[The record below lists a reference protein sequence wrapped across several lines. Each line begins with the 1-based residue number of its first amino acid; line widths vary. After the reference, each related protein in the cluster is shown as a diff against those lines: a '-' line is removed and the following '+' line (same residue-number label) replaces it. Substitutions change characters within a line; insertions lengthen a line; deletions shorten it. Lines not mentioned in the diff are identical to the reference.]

1 MTLLDW
7 GISVFIF
14 RLALWAFGRGLIVG
28 ALGLA
33 GLILGAV
40 VGSRLAPI
48 FLEGGSSSPYAPMIA
63 ACGALLFGS
72 LALAMAL
79 VAGEQIRV
87 TVVRGTFG
95 QIVDGIGGALL
106 IAAVGLG
113 LVWVFGAVALV
124 YPGAEDIRKDVQ
136 KSLLLGGINDVMP
149 PSGPLINALHRI
161 DPVPSVITSPGQ
173 IEAPD
178 GGITGNAAVRAA
190 AGSVVKVV
198 GSACGVGVMGSGW
211 VVSPGVVVTNAHVVA
226 GQEDTHIEAPNGQ
239 TLDATPIGFTARN
252 DLAVLAAPDLDLP
265 ALTVLSSAPQNR
277 SAAVIGYPE
286 DGGLTLTPAR
296 TGETQDVIGDDA
308 YGRGP
313 FKRRMLSLRGDVR
326 HGNSGGP
333 LVDEQGRVLGTVFAA
348 TTEGPP
354 GGLAI
359 PNGVLRKI
367 LARANGGS
375 EVDTG
380 PCTT

>member
-7 GISVFIF
+7 GIAVFVF
-14 RLALWAFGRGLIVG
+14 FLALWGFQRGLIVG

-40 VGSRLAPI
+40 VGSRLAPV
-48 FLEGGSSSPYAPMIA
+48 FLEGGSNSPYAPMIA

-72 LALAMAL
+72 MALALAI
-79 VAGEQIRV
+79 VAGQQIRFA
-87 TVVRGTFG
+87 VVRGRFSHA
-95 QIVDGIGGALL
+95 VDGIGGALL
-106 IAAVGLG
+106 IAAVGVG

-124 YPGAEDIRKDVQ
+124 SPGMENLRKDVQ

-149 PSGPLINALHRI
+149 PSGPLIKALHRI
-161 DPVPSVITSPGQ
+161 DPVPRVITSPGQ
-173 IEAPD
+173 IQAPD
-178 GGITGNAAVRAA
+178 GGIAGNAAVRNA

-198 GSACGVGVMGSGW
+198 GTSCGVGVMGSGW
-211 VVSPGVVVTNAHVVA
+211 VVSPGVIVTNAHVVA
-226 GQEDTHIEAPNGQ
+226 GQDDTRIEAPNGQ
-239 TLDATPIGFTARN
+239 AVDATPIGFTARN
-252 DLAVLAAPDLDLP
+252 DLAVLAADVDLP
-265 ALTVLSSAPQNR
+265 ALTVLSRAPRGQ

-296 TGETQDVIGDDA
+296 TGQTQQVIGDDA

-333 LVDEQGRVLGTVFAA
+333 LVDDQGRVLGTVFAA

-359 PNGVLRKI
+359 PNNVLRRI
-367 LARANGGS
+367 LEKANGS
-375 EVDTG
+375 DEVDTG
-380 PCTT
+380 PCTA

>member
-7 GISVFIF
+7 GIAVLVFF
-14 RLALWAFGRGLIVG
+14 LALWGFQRGLIVG

-40 VGSRLAPI
+40 VGSRLAPV
-48 FLEGGSSSPYAPMIA
+48 FLEGGSNSPYAPMIA

-72 LALAMAL
+72 MALALAI
-79 VAGEQIRV
+79 VAGQQIRFA
-87 TVVRGTFG
+87 VVRGRFSHA
-95 QIVDGIGGALL
+95 VDGIGGALL
-106 IAAVGLG
+106 IAAVGVG

-124 YPGAEDIRKDVQ
+124 SPGMENLRKDVQ

-149 PSGPLINALHRI
+149 PSGPLIKALHRI
-161 DPVPSVITSPGQ
+161 DPVPRVITSPGQ
-173 IEAPD
+173 IQAPD
-178 GGITGNAAVRAA
+178 GGIAGNAAVRNA

-198 GSACGVGVMGSGW
+198 GTSCGVGVMGSGW
-211 VVSPGVVVTNAHVVA
+211 VVSPGVIVTNAHVVA
-226 GQEDTHIEAPNGQ
+226 GQDDTRIEAPNGQ
-239 TLDATPIGFTARN
+239 AVDATPIGFTARN
-252 DLAVLAAPDLDLP
+252 DLAVLAADVDLP
-265 ALTVLSSAPQNR
+265 ALTVLSRAPRGQ

-296 TGETQDVIGDDA
+296 TGQTQQVIGDDA

-333 LVDEQGRVLGTVFAA
+333 LVDDQGRVLGTVFAA

-359 PNGVLRKI
+359 PNNVLRRI
-367 LARANGGS
+367 LEKANGS
-375 EVDTG
+375 DEVDTG
-380 PCTT
+380 PCTA

>member
-7 GISVFIF
+7 GIAVFIF
-14 RLALWAFGRGLIVG
+14 FLALWGFKRGLIVG

-40 VGSRLAPI
+40 VGSRLAPV

-72 LALAMAL
+72 LALA
-79 VAGEQIRV
+79 VAAGAGQQIRDAI
-87 TVVRGTFG
+87 VRGHFG
-95 QIVDGIGGALL
+95 EVIDGIGGAIL

-124 YPGAEDIRKDVQ
+124 YPGAGNLRKDVQ
-136 KSLLLGGINDVMP
+136 KSFLLSGINEVMP

-161 DPVPSVITSPGQ
+161 DPVPDVVTSPGD
-173 IEAPD
+173 INRPNSGVASLP
-178 GGITGNAAVRAA
+178 AVRTA

-211 VVSPGVVVTNAHVVA
+211 VVSHDVIVTNAHVVA
-226 GQEDTHIEAPNGQ
+226 GQDDTRIEAPNGQ
-239 TLDATPIGFTARN
+239 TVDATPIGFTARN
-252 DLAVLAAPDLDLP
+252 DLAILAANVDLP
-265 ALTVLSSAPQNR
+265 PLPVLSSAPSGR
-277 SAAVIGYPE
+277 SVAVVGYPL
-286 DGGLTLTPAR
+286 DGDLTLTPAR
-296 TGETQDVIGDDA
+296 TGETKDLIADDA
-308 YGRGP
+308 YGQGP
-313 FKRRMLSLRGDVR
+313 FKREMLALRGNVQ

-333 LVDEQGRVLGTVFAA
+333 LVDARGRVLGTVFAA

-359 PNGVLRKI
+359 PNDVLRQI
-367 LARANGGS
+367 LATTDGS

-380 PCTT
+380 PCTE

>member
-1 MTLLDW
+1 VTLLDW
-7 GISVFIF
+7 GIAVFIF
-14 RLALWAFGRGLIVG
+14 FLALWGFKRGLIVG

-40 VGSRLAPI
+40 VGSRLAPV

-72 LALAMAL
+72 LALA
-79 VAGEQIRV
+79 VAAGAGQQIRDAI
-87 TVVRGTFG
+87 VRGHFG
-95 QIVDGIGGALL
+95 EVIDGIGGAIL

-124 YPGAEDIRKDVQ
+124 YPGAGNLRKDVQ
-136 KSLLLGGINDVMP
+136 KSFLLSGINEVMP

-161 DPVPSVITSPGQ
+161 DPVPDVVTSPGD
-173 IEAPD
+173 INRPNSGVASLP
-178 GGITGNAAVRAA
+178 AVRTA

-211 VVSPGVVVTNAHVVA
+211 VVSHDVIVTNAHVVA
-226 GQEDTHIEAPNGQ
+226 GQDDTRIEAPNGQ
-239 TLDATPIGFTARN
+239 TVDATPIGFTARN
-252 DLAVLAAPDLDLP
+252 DLAILAANVDLP
-265 ALTVLSSAPQNR
+265 PLPVLSSAPSGR
-277 SAAVIGYPE
+277 SVAVVGYPL
-286 DGGLTLTPAR
+286 DGDLTLTPAR
-296 TGETQDVIGDDA
+296 TGETKDLIADDA
-308 YGRGP
+308 YGQGP
-313 FKRRMLSLRGDVR
+313 FKREMLALRGNVQ

-333 LVDEQGRVLGTVFAA
+333 LVDARGRVLGTVFAA

-359 PNGVLRKI
+359 PNDVLRQI
-367 LARANGGS
+367 LATTDGS

-380 PCTT
+380 PCTE

>member
-1 MTLLDW
+1 VTLLDW
-7 GISVFIF
+7 GIAVLVFF
-14 RLALWAFGRGLIVG
+14 LALWGFQRGLIVG

-40 VGSRLAPI
+40 VGSRLAPV
-48 FLEGGSSSPYAPMIA
+48 FLEGGSNSPYAPMIA

-72 LALAMAL
+72 MALALAI
-79 VAGEQIRV
+79 VAGQQIRFA
-87 TVVRGTFG
+87 VVKGRLSHA
-95 QIVDGIGGALL
+95 VDGIGGALL
-106 IAAVGLG
+106 IAAVGVG

-124 YPGAEDIRKDVQ
+124 SPGMENLRKDVQ

-149 PSGPLINALHRI
+149 PSGPLIKALHRI
-161 DPVPSVITSPGQ
+161 DPVPRVITSPGQ

-178 GGITGNAAVRAA
+178 GGIAGNAAVRNA

-198 GSACGVGVMGSGW
+198 GTSCGVGVMGSGW
-211 VVSPGVVVTNAHVVA
+211 VVSPGVMLTNAHVVA
-226 GQEDTHIEAPNGQ
+226 GQDDTRIEAPNGQ
-239 TLDATPIGFTARN
+239 VVDATPIGFTARN
-252 DLAVLAAPDLDLP
+252 DLAVLAADVDLP
-265 ALTVLSSAPQNR
+265 ALTVLSRAPRGQ

-296 TGETQDVIGDDA
+296 TGQTQQVIGDDA

-333 LVDEQGRVLGTVFAA
+333 LVDDQGRVLGTVFAA

-359 PNGVLRKI
+359 PNNVLRRI
-367 LARANGGS
+367 LEKANGSG

-380 PCTT
+380 PCTA